1 MHSPNFKEDFAYGI
15 MTLEL
20 EDFTSLIDVFTDV
33 FRRGTANHHPM
44 TSPWNHYKLVCLT
57 FWKKIR
63 ISRII
68 DFRILNYSDYYLLW
82 LF

>member
-1 MHSPNFKEDFAYGI
+1 MVTQVKRMRIESNEMYVELFGREDSDDEFYIDDDEVEGFA
-15 MTLEL
+15 E
-20 EDFTSLIDVFTDV
+20 IDKD
-33 FRRGTANHHPM
+33 RGF
-44 TSPWNHYKLVCLT
+44 L
-57 FWKKIR
+57 R